1 MLGNCRSRWQILR
14 IELPKVREGRR
25 VGDVLTRWAQS
36 TFFALENRNF
46 RLLFFGTL
54 FAQLTFGM
62 KNVVQG
68 IVAFDLTGQN
78 SSVGLVALGTGV
90 TMVTL
95 GPIGGALGD
104 RLSKRKLLIISQF
117 TIGIIYTIV
126 GILIVTGHITI
137 WLLVLSTLFLGSAF
151 AIMGPT
157 RQAWIGELLSGPQ
170 LSNGIA
176 LQQIAMNGTRVFG
189 PFLVGALVAIS
200 FIDTGGTY
208 LFMAGAFVIVCG
220 MLFMMP
226 ASAPQKPSG
235 RSVVGDLL
243 EGARYIWRTP
253 ELRLLALLFVG
264 TVITAFSYQTLL
276 PGFLSHALGR
286 SSKELGVLHGAAA
299 VGGLVVTLFLAG
311 NSSRSTRS
319 LMILVGVLLGFSLLF
334 LAAAPNITVALIA
347 MVAVGAFSSA
357 FQLLNN
363 VNLMRVCAPE
373 FYGRVMSVTMMSF
386 GMSSI
391 ASYPFG
397 ILADAIGERASL
409 VACACGSLAVVGA
422 AMFASRRVSP
432 VAAPAPQPAPVLDD
446 AVGATGR

>member
-1 MLGNCRSRWQILR
+1 M
-14 IELPKVREGRR
+14 
-25 VGDVLTRWAQS
+25 LTRWAQT
-36 TFFALENRNF
+36 TFLALENRNF

-54 FAQLTFGM
+54 FAQLTFAM

-68 IVAFDLTGQN
+68 IVAFDLTGKN
-78 SSVGLVALGTGV
+78 SSVGLVALGTGI

-95 GPIGGALGD
+95 GPLGGALGD
-104 RLSKRKLLIISQF
+104 RLSKRKLLLVSQSV
-117 TIGIIYTIV
+117 IGIIFAVV

-137 WLLVLSTLFLGSAF
+137 WLLVISTLFLGSAF

-157 RQAWIGELLSGPQ
+157 RQAWIGELLTGPQ

-176 LQQIAMNGTRVFG
+176 LQQIAMNSTRVFG

-200 FIDTGGTY
+200 FIGGGGTY
-208 LFMAGAFVIVCG
+208 LFMSGAFVVVVG
-220 MLFMMP
+220 MLWLMP
-226 ASAPQKPSG
+226 PSAPAKPSG

-243 EGARYIWRTP
+243 AGVRYIWQTP
-253 ELRLLALLFVG
+253 ELRLLAFLFVG

-276 PGFLSHALGR
+276 PGFLKYELGR

-299 VGGLVVTLFLAG
+299 IGGLVVTLFLAA
-311 NSSRSTRS
+311 NTARTTRS
-319 LMILVGVLLGFSLLF
+319 LMIIVGVLLGLSIFG
-334 LAAAPNITVALIA
+334 LAAAPNIAFALVA

-391 ASYPFG
+391 ASYPIG
-397 ILADAIGERASL
+397 VLADAVGERASL
-409 VACACGSLAVVGA
+409 VACGCGALIVIASGFI
-422 AMFASRRVSP
+422 AMRRMARPPLPIPAPVP
-432 VAAPAPQPAPVLDD
+432 VPVIEEVVAAP
-446 AVGATGR
+446 GR